1 MPKTSELT
9 RSDKKSSVSSNRS
22 ARLYSYNQSLVY
34 SHAQKIKYV
43 DSVEKKQCKINNTTV
58 LMTS

>member
-43 DSVEKKQCKINNTTV
+43 DSVEKNSVK
-58 LMTS
+58 